1 MSVNRSNDIQVGN
14 QDDID
19 NLNVVNELNVN
30 DPKLTKEQ
38 IDKD

>member
-1 MSVNRSNDIQVGN
+1 MSVNSSNDIQVGN